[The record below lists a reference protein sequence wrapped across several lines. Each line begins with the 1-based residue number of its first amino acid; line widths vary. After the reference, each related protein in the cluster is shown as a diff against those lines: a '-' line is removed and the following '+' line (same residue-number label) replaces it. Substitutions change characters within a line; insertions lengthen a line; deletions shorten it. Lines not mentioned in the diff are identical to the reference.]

1 MVYTDNKIERLYN
14 IKLSKYTGNGIEV
27 SDELDDVLYRE
38 AIQETLT
45 RCYINE
51 KGRING
57 SKVRQQKDN

>member
-51 KGRING
+51 KGWING
-57 SKVRQQKDN
+57 NKVRRQKDN

>member
-45 RCYINE
+45 RRYINE

-57 SKVRQQKDN
+57 SKVRRQKDI